1 MHSLEKLASLWRS
14 DFHMK
19 TVAKL
24 LGSRTIGGR
33 WKCGFW
39 WKWRDRNNKFFIW
52 DCNAGSGELVPCQEV
67 PMHTGTRRSEG
78 YTLDKVV
85 VDPLQDLMVL
95 LYSSRFYDATKGN
108 IPSLQYNEFLV
119 EFRSLS
125 SQLPHPHSVCTS
137 LVHKHDIK
145 RYRNFFQAHCDPLI
159 CGDRVV
165 VLYYNKHDYEEQ
177 RIFIQVIDWRKGY
190 INSVSP
196 HYSRKF
202 PCSPQ
207 AVSFT

>member
-14 DFHMK
+14 NFHVK
-19 TVAKL
+19 AVAEL
-24 LGSRTIGGR
+24 RLRTTEGR

-39 WKWRDRNNKFFIW
+39 WEWPGLSDKFFIW
-52 DCNAGSGELVPCQEV
+52 DCNAGSEELAPCQEV

-78 YTLDKVV
+78 YMLDKVV

-95 LYSSRFYDATKGN
+95 LYSSRFHEAATSN
-108 IPSLQYNEFLV
+108 IPSRQYNEFLV

-137 LVHKHDIK
+137 LVHKHDIE
-145 RYRNFFQAHCDPLI
+145 RHRDFRQAHCDPLI
-159 CGDRVV
+159 CGDRMIVPC
-165 VLYYNKHDYEEQ
+165 YSEHDYQKQ
-177 RIFIQVIDWRKGY
+177 RIFIQVINWRKGY

-202 PCSPQ
+202 SCSPQ